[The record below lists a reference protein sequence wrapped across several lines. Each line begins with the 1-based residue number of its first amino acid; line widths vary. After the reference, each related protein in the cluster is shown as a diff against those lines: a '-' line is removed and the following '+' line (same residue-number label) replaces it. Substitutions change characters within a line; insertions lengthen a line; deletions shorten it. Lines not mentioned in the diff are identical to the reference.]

1 MSTGEKH
8 LHGDRPAYLS
18 ACNRLTRFRPPA
30 QLCNKMNDKSTSIQR
45 VIGFDSHPDSFTAAV
60 LRGTTPANA
69 LTEKLF
75 NKVPISRLTK
85 WAQDNTT
92 AQDLFVLEASGNS
105 FQVVRTLAAIHRRA
119 LVLESCQMGK
129 LKEAHANNDKIS
141 AVRIGKAWLAGTA
154 KEVWIPDL
162 KTQERRDWFHA
173 DRKAV
178 RRTTQ
183 IRNRLLSYLSD
194 NGVRFSPN
202 NPLQDGAAGLEQ
214 ILQAREWSP
223 RQKQVLEGLL
233 MEIRHAQERRQHWE
247 SLIAQEVLTDPQLLA
262 IVRLCG
268 VRDKVAFALGAI
280 IGDIHRFESPK
291 KLVKYFGLNPAF
303 DDSGEGQWH
312 GGIGGHGREDV
323 RTLLIESAQAIF
335 RSKHPLAQWG
345 RRLLRRKGS
354 LNLVV
359 AAIARRLTVAVW
371 YLLMGRWTP
380 LEEIDDALSRK
391 VGKIISRV
399 GRKGLKELGKTR
411 PQIRQETF
419 DSLKTTKIYV
429 LNPNKKMPLRATPRK
444 IPFLPASPSLLKNTT
459 PSPGFIAL
467 LSSPQRHAGTAK
479 KPSRPAVLAG
489 DGARVA
495 SQRSPILRSGKTN

>member
-1 MSTGEKH
+1 
-8 LHGDRPAYLS
+8 
-18 ACNRLTRFRPPA
+18 
-30 QLCNKMNDKSTSIQR
+30 MNDKSTPIQR

-60 LRGTTPANA
+60 LQGTTPANA

-75 NKVPISRLTK
+75 NKVPMSRLPK
-85 WAQDNTT
+85 WAQENTT
-92 AQDLFVLEASGNS
+92 AQDRFVLEASGNS
-105 FQVVRTLAAIHRRA
+105 FQVARTLAAIQRQA
-119 LVLESCQMGK
+119 LVLESCQMGR
-129 LKEAHANNDKIS
+129 LKEVHANNDRIS
-141 AVRIGKAWLAGTA
+141 AVRIGKAYLAGTA

-183 IRNRLLSYLSD
+183 MRNRLLSYLSD
-194 NGVRFSPN
+194 NGVRFSLK
-202 NPLQDGAAGLEQ
+202 NPLRDGAAAPGQ
-214 ILQAREWSP
+214 IIKAREWSP

-280 IGDIHRFESPK
+280 IGDIHRFASPK
-291 KLVKYFGLNPAF
+291 KLVKYFGLHPAF

-312 GGIGGHGREDV
+312 GGIGGHGREDG
-323 RTLLIESAQAIF
+323 RTLLIESAQALM
-335 RSKHPLAQWG
+335 RSKHSLALWG

-354 LNLVV
+354 LNLAV

-380 LEEIDDALSRK
+380 LEEIDDALRRK

-399 GRKGLKELGKTR
+399 GRQGLKELGKTR
-411 PQIRQETF
+411 QQIREETF
-419 DSLKTTKIYV
+419 DSLKTTRLYR
-429 LNPNKKMPLRATPRK
+429 LDPNKKMPPRATPRK
-444 IPFLPASPSLLKNTT
+444 IPFLPASPSLLKNRTL
-459 PSPGFIAL
+459 SPGFIAL
-467 LSSPQRHAGTAK
+467 PSSPQRHAGTAK

-489 DGARVA
+489 DGAQVA
-495 SQRSPILRSGKTN
+495 SQRSPILRSGKNN